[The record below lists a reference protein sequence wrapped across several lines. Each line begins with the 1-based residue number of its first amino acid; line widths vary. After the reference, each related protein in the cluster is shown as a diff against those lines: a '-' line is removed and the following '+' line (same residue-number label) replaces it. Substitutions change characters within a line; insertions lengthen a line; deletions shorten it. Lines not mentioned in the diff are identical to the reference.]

1 MYVHICIP
9 MYNERDKPWFV
20 LLDTDVLG
28 AKIILGLLCHKSINS
43 LLPSKLDLLFYLS
56 SD

>member
-1 MYVHICIP
+1 MCTYVYLCI
-9 MYNERDKPWFV
+9 MKEIKPWFV